1 MIFMKIKTDKLQ
13 GKVDAISSK
22 SFAHRFLILASVAD
36 TDTTIII
43 NEFSNDIMTTIDCLR
58 NLGVE
63 IEINENEVTVHPSFF
78 QKDVSDI
85 NVNDSGSTFR
95 FLLPLVSF
103 LSQKTNIQCSG
114 RLQDRPIK
122 ELVDQLKL
130 SGLTFSE
137 EKLPFTV
144 DGTFHKIDF
153 EFPGDVSSQYISAIM
168 MIAPLIGGCEIKLS
182 SKLESTGYIKI
193 TQECLK
199 LFGVDSEILIDKVIV
214 KPGALKSPGKIIVE
228 GDWSNAA
235 FFWCANALGADIKV
249 ENLKKDSVQADR
261 KIVEF
266 LEKIENNEVYCEIDI
281 SQTPDLFVILAVV
294 LSQKCDKSVL
304 KNAKRLRLK
313 ESDRIKSTYDMLKSF
328 GVNCEIEGDNLVIYK
343 SEMKPAVVNSCDDHR
358 IVMAATIASII
369 TKEVEIKDWQAV
381 KKSYPSF
388 FDEIE
393 RLGSDVIDR

>member
-1 MIFMKIKTDKLQ
+1 MKIKTDKLQ
-13 GKVDAISSK
+13 GTVDAISSK

-63 IEINENEVTVHPSFF
+63 IEINGNEVTVHPSFF

-85 NVNDSGSTFR
+85 NVNDSGSTLR

-103 LSQKTNIQCSG
+103 LSQKTNIKCSG

-122 ELVDQLKL
+122 ELINQLKL
-130 SGLTFSE
+130 SGLAFSK

-168 MIAPLIGGCEIKLS
+168 MIAPLIGGCEIKLTS
-182 SKLESTGYIKI
+182 QLESTGYIKI

-199 LFGVDSEILIDKVIV
+199 LFGVESEILPDKVIV
-214 KPGALKSPGKIIVE
+214 KPGALKSPGQIIVE

-235 FFWCANALGADIKV
+235 FFLCANELGADIKV
-249 ENLKKDSVQADR
+249 LNLNKKSVQADR
-261 KIVEF
+261 KIVEL
-266 LEKIENNEVYCEIDI
+266 LEKIDNNEDYCEIDI

-294 LSQKCDKSVL
+294 LSQKCEKSVL

-313 ESDRIKSTYDMLKSF
+313 ESDRIQSTFDMLQSF
-328 GVNCEIEGDNLVIYK
+328 GVNCKIDGDDLIIYK
-343 SEMKPAVVNSCDDHR
+343 SEMKPAVINSCDDHR

-393 RLGSDVIDR
+393 RLGSDVIYR

>member
-1 MIFMKIKTDKLQ
+1 MKIRTDKLQ
-13 GKVDAISSK
+13 GKLDAISSK

-36 TDTTIII
+36 IDTTIII

-63 IEINENEVTVHPSFF
+63 IEINENEVTVNPSFF

-122 ELVDQLKL
+122 ELMDQLKL
-130 SGLTFSE
+130 AGLTFSE

-199 LFGVDSEILIDKVIV
+199 LFGVDSEILLDKVIV

-235 FFWCANALGADIKV
+235 FFLCANALGADIKV
-249 ENLKKDSVQADR
+249 ENLNVNSVQADR

-266 LEKIENNEVYCEIDI
+266 LEKIENNENYCEIDI

-313 ESDRIKSTYDMLKSF
+313 ESDRIQSTYDMLKSF

-358 IVMAATIASII
+358 IVMSAAIASII

>member
-1 MIFMKIKTDKLQ
+1 MNIKTDNLQ
-13 GKVDAISSK
+13 GTVKAISSK

-63 IEINENEVTVHPSFF
+63 IDINENEVTVHPSFF

-103 LSQKTNIQCSG
+103 LSQKTNIKCSG

-122 ELVDQLKL
+122 ELMDQLKL

-137 EKLPFTV
+137 DKLPFTV

-168 MIAPLIGGCEIKLS
+168 MIAPLIGGCEIKLTS
-182 SKLESTGYIKI
+182 QLESIGYIKI
-193 TQECLK
+193 TQQCLR
-199 LFGVDSEILIDKVIV
+199 LFGVDSEILFDKVIV
-214 KPGALKSPGKIIVE
+214 KPGALKSPGEIIVE

-235 FFWCANALGADIKV
+235 FFLCANELGADINV
-249 ENLKKDSVQADR
+249 QNLNMDSVQADR
-261 KIVEF
+261 KIVEL
-266 LEKIENNEVYCEIDI
+266 LEKINNNQHYCEIDI

-294 LSQKCDKSVL
+294 LSQKCDKSML

-313 ESDRIKSTYDMLKSF
+313 ESDRIKSTYDMLKSI

-358 IVMAATIASII
+358 IVMAAAIASII

>member
-1 MIFMKIKTDKLQ
+1 MKIKTDNLQ
-13 GKVDAISSK
+13 GTVEAISSK

-63 IEINENEVTVHPSFF
+63 IDINENEVTVHPSFF

-103 LSQKTNIQCSG
+103 LSQKTNIKCSG

-122 ELVDQLKL
+122 ELMDQLKL

-137 EKLPFTV
+137 DKLPFTV

-168 MIAPLIGGCEIKLS
+168 MIAPLIGGCEIKLTS
-182 SKLESTGYIKI
+182 RLESTGYIKI
-193 TQECLK
+193 TQECLR
-199 LFGVDSEILIDKVIV
+199 LFGVDSEILFDKVIV
-214 KPGALKSPGKIIVE
+214 KPGALKSPGEIIVE

-235 FFWCANALGADIKV
+235 FFLCANELGADINV
-249 ENLKKDSVQADR
+249 QNLNMDSVQADR
-261 KIVEF
+261 KIVEL
-266 LEKIENNEVYCEIDI
+266 LEKINNNQHYCEIDI

-294 LSQKCDKSVL
+294 LSQKCDKSML

-328 GVNCEIEGDNLVIYK
+328 GVNCEIEGDNFVIYK

-358 IVMAATIASII
+358 IVMAAAIASII

>member
-1 MIFMKIKTDKLQ
+1 MKIKTDKLQ
-13 GKVDAISSK
+13 GTVDAISSK

-63 IEINENEVTVHPSFF
+63 IEINGNEVTVHPSFF

-85 NVNDSGSTFR
+85 NVNDSGSTLR

-103 LSQKTNIQCSG
+103 LSQKTNIKCSG

-122 ELVDQLKL
+122 ELIDQLKL

-137 EKLPFTV
+137 DKLPFTV

-168 MIAPLIGGCEIKLS
+168 MIAPLIGGCEIKLTS
-182 SKLESTGYIKI
+182 QLESTGYIKI

-199 LFGVDSEILIDKVIV
+199 LFGVESEILPDKVIV
-214 KPGALKSPGKIIVE
+214 KPGALKSPGEIIVE

-235 FFWCANALGADIKV
+235 FFLCANELGADINV
-249 ENLKKDSVQADR
+249 
-261 KIVEF
+261 
-266 LEKIENNEVYCEIDI
+266 
-281 SQTPDLFVILAVV
+281 
-294 LSQKCDKSVL
+294 
-304 KNAKRLRLK
+304 
-313 ESDRIKSTYDMLKSF
+313 
-328 GVNCEIEGDNLVIYK
+328 
-343 SEMKPAVVNSCDDHR
+343 
-358 IVMAATIASII
+358 
-369 TKEVEIKDWQAV
+369 
-381 KKSYPSF
+381 
-388 FDEIE
+388 
-393 RLGSDVIDR
+393 

>member
-1 MIFMKIKTDKLQ
+1 MKIKTDNLQ
-13 GKVDAISSK
+13 GTVYAISSK

-63 IEINENEVTVHPSFF
+63 IDINENEVTVHPSFF

-85 NVNDSGSTFR
+85 NVNDSGSTLR

-103 LSQKTNIQCSG
+103 LSQKTNVKCTG

-122 ELVDQLKL
+122 ELMDQLKL

-137 EKLPFTV
+137 DKLPFTV

-168 MIAPLIGGCEIKLS
+168 MIAPLIGGCEIKLTS
-182 SKLESTGYIKI
+182 QLESTGYIKI
-193 TQECLK
+193 TQECLR
-199 LFGVDSEILIDKVIV
+199 LFGVDSEILFDKVIV
-214 KPGALKSPGKIIVE
+214 KPGALKSPGEIIVE

-235 FFWCANALGADIKV
+235 FFLCANELGADINV
-249 ENLKKDSVQADR
+249 QNLNMDSVQADR
-261 KIVEF
+261 KIVEL
-266 LEKIENNEVYCEIDI
+266 LEKINNNQHYCEIDI

-313 ESDRIKSTYDMLKSF
+313 ESDRIQSTYDMLKSF

-343 SEMKPAVVNSCDDHR
+343 SEMKPAVVNSFDDHR
-358 IVMAATIASII
+358 IVMAAAIASII

>member
-1 MIFMKIKTDKLQ
+1 MKIKTDKLQ
-13 GKVDAISSK
+13 GTVDAISSK

-63 IEINENEVTVHPSFF
+63 IEINGNEVTVHPSFF

-85 NVNDSGSTFR
+85 NVNDSGSTLR

-103 LSQKTNIQCSG
+103 LSQKTNVKCTG

-122 ELVDQLKL
+122 EFMDQLKL

-137 EKLPFTV
+137 DKLPFTV

-168 MIAPLIGGCEIKLS
+168 MIAPLVGGCEIKLTS
-182 SKLESTGYIKI
+182 QLESTGYIKI
-193 TQECLK
+193 TQECLR
-199 LFGVDSEILIDKVIV
+199 LFGVDSEILFDKVIV

-235 FFWCANALGADIKV
+235 FFLCANELGADINV
-249 ENLKKDSVQADR
+249 QNLNMDSIQADR
-261 KIVEF
+261 KIVEL
-266 LEKIENNEVYCEIDI
+266 LEKINNNKDYCEIDI

-313 ESDRIKSTYDMLKSF
+313 ESDRIQSTYDMLKSF
-328 GVNCEIEGDNLVIYK
+328 GVNCKIEGDNLIIHK

-358 IVMAATIASII
+358 IVMAAAIASMV
-369 TKEVEIKDWQAV
+369 TKEVEIKDWQSV

-388 FDEIE
+388 FEEIE
-393 RLGSDVIDR
+393 RLGSDVNYR

>member
-1 MIFMKIKTDKLQ
+1 MKIKTDNLQ
-13 GKVDAISSK
+13 GTVEAISSK

-63 IEINENEVTVHPSFF
+63 IDINENEVTVHPSFF

-85 NVNDSGSTFR
+85 NVNDSGSTLR

-103 LSQKTNIQCSG
+103 LSQKTNVKCTG

-122 ELVDQLKL
+122 ELMDQLKL

-137 EKLPFTV
+137 DKLPFTV

-168 MIAPLIGGCEIKLS
+168 MIAPLIGGCEIKLTS
-182 SKLESTGYIKI
+182 LLESTGYIKI
-193 TQECLK
+193 TQECLR
-199 LFGVDSEILIDKVIV
+199 LFGVDSEILFDKVIV
-214 KPGALKSPGKIIVE
+214 KPGALKSPGEIIVE

-235 FFWCANALGADIKV
+235 FFLCANELGADINV
-249 ENLKKDSVQADR
+249 QNLNMDSVQADR
-261 KIVEF
+261 KIVE
-266 LEKIENNEVYCEIDI
+266 LLDKINKNRGYCEIDI
-281 SQTPDLFVILAVV
+281 SQIPDLFVILAVV

-313 ESDRIKSTYDMLKSF
+313 ESDRIQSTYDMLKSF
-328 GVNCEIEGDNLVIYK
+328 GVNCKIDGDDLIINK

-358 IVMAATIASII
+358 IVMAAAIASMVTTEI
-369 TKEVEIKDWQAV
+369 EIKDWQAV

>member
-1 MIFMKIKTDKLQ
+1 MKIKTDKLQ
-13 GKVDAISSK
+13 GKVYAISSK

-63 IEINENEVTVHPSFF
+63 IEINENEVTVNPSFF

-122 ELVDQLKL
+122 ELVNQLKL
-130 SGLTFSE
+130 AGLTFSE

-199 LFGVDSEILIDKVIV
+199 LFGVDSEILLDKVIV
-214 KPGALKSPGKIIVE
+214 KPGALKSPGKINVE
-228 GDWSNAA
+228 GDWSNSA
-235 FFWCANALGADIKV
+235 FFLCANALGADIKV
-249 ENLKKDSVQADR
+249 ENLNVNSVQADR

-266 LEKIENNEVYCEIDI
+266 LEKIENKEDYCEIDI

-313 ESDRIKSTYDMLKSF
+313 ESDRIQSTYDMLKSF
-328 GVNCEIEGDNLVIYK
+328 GINCEIDGDNLVIYK

-358 IVMAATIASII
+358 IVMAAAIASIV

>member
-1 MIFMKIKTDKLQ
+1 MKIKTDKLQ
-13 GKVDAISSK
+13 GTVDAISSK

-63 IEINENEVTVHPSFF
+63 IEINGNEVTVHPSFF

-85 NVNDSGSTFR
+85 NVNDSGSTLR

-103 LSQKTNIQCSG
+103 LSQKTNIKCSG

-122 ELVDQLKL
+122 ELIDQLKL

-137 EKLPFTV
+137 DKLPFTV

-199 LFGVDSEILIDKVIV
+199 LFGVDSEILLDKVIV

-235 FFWCANALGADIKV
+235 FFLCANALGADIKV

-266 LEKIENNEVYCEIDI
+266 LEKIENNENYCEIDI

-294 LSQKCDKSVL
+294 LSQKCEKSVL

-313 ESDRIKSTYDMLKSF
+313 ESDRIQSTYDMLKSF
-328 GVNCEIEGDNLVIYK
+328 GVHCDIEGDNLVICK

-358 IVMAATIASII
+358 IVMAAAIASII

>member
-1 MIFMKIKTDKLQ
+1 MKIKTDKLQ

-137 EKLPFTV
+137 DKLPFTV

-199 LFGVDSEILIDKVIV
+199 LFGVDSEILLDKVIV

-235 FFWCANALGADIKV
+235 FFLCANALGADIKV

-266 LEKIENNEVYCEIDI
+266 LEKIENNENYCEIDI

-358 IVMAATIASII
+358 IVMAAAIASII

>member
-1 MIFMKIKTDKLQ
+1 MKIKTDKLQ

-63 IEINENEVTVHPSFF
+63 IEINENEVTVNPSFF

-122 ELVDQLKL
+122 ELVNQLKL

-199 LFGVDSEILIDKVIV
+199 LFGVDSEILLDKVIV

-235 FFWCANALGADIKV
+235 FFLCANALGADIKV

-266 LEKIENNEVYCEIDI
+266 LEKIENNENYCEIDI

-294 LSQKCDKSVL
+294 LSQKCEKSVL

-313 ESDRIKSTYDMLKSF
+313 ESDRIQSTYDMLKSF
-328 GVNCEIEGDNLVIYK
+328 GVHCDIEGDNLVICK

-358 IVMAATIASII
+358 IVMAAAIASII

>member
-1 MIFMKIKTDKLQ
+1 MKIKTDKLQ
-13 GKVDAISSK
+13 GMVDAISSK

-63 IEINENEVTVHPSFF
+63 IEINENEVTVNPSFF

-199 LFGVDSEILIDKVIV
+199 LFGVDSEILLDKVIV

-235 FFWCANALGADIKV
+235 FFLCANALGADIKV
-249 ENLKKDSVQADR
+249 ENLNMNSVQADR

-266 LEKIENNEVYCEIDI
+266 LEKIENNEDYCEIDI

-294 LSQKCDKSVL
+294 LSQKCEKSVL

-313 ESDRIKSTYDMLKSF
+313 ESDRIQSTYDMLKSF
-328 GVNCEIEGDNLVIYK
+328 GINCEIEGDNLVICK

-358 IVMAATIASII
+358 IVMTAAIASIV

-381 KKSYPSF
+381 SKSYPSF

>member
-1 MIFMKIKTDKLQ
+1 MKIKTDNLK
-13 GKVDAISSK
+13 GTVEAISSK
-22 SFAHRFLILASVAD
+22 SFVHRFLILASVAD
-36 TDTTIII
+36 TDTKIII

-85 NVNDSGSTFR
+85 NVNDSGSTLR

-103 LSQKTNIQCSG
+103 LSQKTNVKCTG

-122 ELVDQLKL
+122 ELMDQLKL

-137 EKLPFTV
+137 DKLPFTV

-168 MIAPLIGGCEIKLS
+168 MIAPLIGGCEIKLTS
-182 SKLESTGYIKI
+182 QLESIGYIKI
-193 TQECLK
+193 TQQCLR
-199 LFGVDSEILIDKVIV
+199 LFGVDSEILFDKVIV
-214 KPGALKSPGKIIVE
+214 KPGALKSPGEIIVE

-235 FFWCANALGADIKV
+235 FFLCANELGADINV
-249 ENLKKDSVQADR
+249 QNLNMDSVQADR
-261 KIVEF
+261 KIVEL
-266 LEKIENNEVYCEIDI
+266 LEKINNNQHYCEIDI

-294 LSQKCDKSVL
+294 LSQKCDKSML

-358 IVMAATIASII
+358 IVMAAAIASII

>member
-1 MIFMKIKTDKLQ
+1 MKIKTDKLQ
-13 GKVDAISSK
+13 GTVDAISSK

-63 IEINENEVTVHPSFF
+63 IEINGNEVTVHPSFF

-85 NVNDSGSTFR
+85 NVNDSGSTLR

-103 LSQKTNIQCSG
+103 LSQKTNIKCSG
-114 RLQDRPIK
+114 RLQDRPIQ
-122 ELVDQLKL
+122 ELINQLKL

-137 EKLPFTV
+137 DKLPFTV

-168 MIAPLIGGCEIKLS
+168 MIAPLIGGCEIKLTS
-182 SKLESTGYIKI
+182 QLESTGYIKI

-199 LFGVDSEILIDKVIV
+199 LFGVDSEVFTDKVIV
-214 KPGALKSPGKIIVE
+214 KPGALKSPGEIIVE

-235 FFWCANALGADIKV
+235 FFLCANELGADINV
-249 ENLKKDSVQADR
+249 QNLSMDSVQADR
-261 KIVEF
+261 KIVEL
-266 LEKIENNEVYCEIDI
+266 LEKIDNNKSYCEIDI
-281 SQTPDLFVILAVV
+281 SQTPDLYVILAVV

-313 ESDRIKSTYDMLKSF
+313 ESDRIKSTYDMLQSF
-328 GVNCEIEGDNLVIYK
+328 GVNCKIDGDDLIIYK
-343 SEMKPAVVNSCDDHR
+343 SEMKPAVINSCDDHR
-358 IVMAATIASII
+358 IVMAAAIASII

-388 FDEIE
+388 FSEIE
-393 RLGSDVIDR
+393 RLGSDVIYR

>member
-1 MIFMKIKTDKLQ
+1 MKIKTDKLQ
-13 GKVDAISSK
+13 GMVDAISSK

-63 IEINENEVTVHPSFF
+63 IEINENEVTVNPSFF

-199 LFGVDSEILIDKVIV
+199 LFGVDSEILLDKVIV

-235 FFWCANALGADIKV
+235 FFLCANALGADIKV

-266 LEKIENNEVYCEIDI
+266 LEKIENKENYCEIDI

-313 ESDRIKSTYDMLKSF
+313 ESDRIQSTYDMLKSF

-358 IVMAATIASII
+358 IVMSAAIASIV

>member
-1 MIFMKIKTDKLQ
+1 MKIKTDNLQ
-13 GKVDAISSK
+13 GTVEAISSK
-22 SFAHRFLILASVAD
+22 SFAHRFLILASVSD
-36 TDTTIII
+36 TDTKIII

-63 IEINENEVTVHPSFF
+63 IDINENEVTVHPSFF

-85 NVNDSGSTFR
+85 NVNDSGSTLR

-103 LSQKTNIQCSG
+103 LSQKTNVKCTG

-122 ELVDQLKL
+122 ELMDQLKL

-137 EKLPFTV
+137 DKLPFTV

-168 MIAPLIGGCEIKLS
+168 MIAPLIGGCEIKLTS
-182 SKLESTGYIKI
+182 QLESIGYIKI
-193 TQECLK
+193 TQQCLR
-199 LFGVDSEILIDKVIV
+199 LFGVDSEILFDKVIV
-214 KPGALKSPGKIIVE
+214 KPGALKSPGEIIVE

-235 FFWCANALGADIKV
+235 FFLCANELGADINV
-249 ENLKKDSVQADR
+249 QNLNMDSVQADR
-261 KIVEF
+261 KIVEL
-266 LEKIENNEVYCEIDI
+266 LEKINNNQHYCEIDI

-294 LSQKCDKSVL
+294 LSQKCDKSML

-358 IVMAATIASII
+358 IVMAAAIASII

>member
-1 MIFMKIKTDKLQ
+1 MKIRTYKLQ

-36 TDTTIII
+36 IDTTIII

-63 IEINENEVTVHPSFF
+63 IEINENEVTVNPSFF

-122 ELVDQLKL
+122 ELMDQLKL
-130 SGLTFSE
+130 AGLTFSE

-199 LFGVDSEILIDKVIV
+199 LFGVDSEILLDKVIV

-235 FFWCANALGADIKV
+235 FFLCANALGADIKV
-249 ENLKKDSVQADR
+249 ENLNVNSVQADR

-266 LEKIENNEVYCEIDI
+266 LEKIENNENYCEIDI

-313 ESDRIKSTYDMLKSF
+313 ESDRIQSTYDMLKSF

-358 IVMAATIASII
+358 IVMSAAIASII

>member
-1 MIFMKIKTDKLQ
+1 MKIKTDKLQ
-13 GKVDAISSK
+13 GKLDAISSK

-122 ELVDQLKL
+122 ELVNQLKL

-199 LFGVDSEILIDKVIV
+199 LFGVDSEILLDKVVV

-266 LEKIENNEVYCEIDI
+266 LEKIENNENYCEIDI

-294 LSQKCDKSVL
+294 LSQKCEKSVL

-313 ESDRIKSTYDMLKSF
+313 ESDRIQSTYDMLKSF

-358 IVMAATIASII
+358 IVMAATIASIV

>member
-1 MIFMKIKTDKLQ
+1 MKIRTYKLQ

-63 IEINENEVTVHPSFF
+63 IEINENEVTVNPSFF

-122 ELVDQLKL
+122 ELMDQLKL
-130 SGLTFSE
+130 AGLTFSE

-199 LFGVDSEILIDKVIV
+199 LFGVDSEILLDKVIV

-235 FFWCANALGADIKV
+235 FFLCANALGADIKV
-249 ENLKKDSVQADR
+249 ENLNVNSVQADR

-266 LEKIENNEVYCEIDI
+266 LEKIENNENYCEIDI

-313 ESDRIKSTYDMLKSF
+313 ESDRIQSTYDMLKSF

-358 IVMAATIASII
+358 IVMAAAIASII

>member
-1 MIFMKIKTDKLQ
+1 MKIKTDNLQ
-13 GKVDAISSK
+13 GTVDAISSK

-63 IEINENEVTVHPSFF
+63 IDINENEVTVHPSFF

-85 NVNDSGSTFR
+85 NVNDSGSTLR

-103 LSQKTNIQCSG
+103 LSQKTNVKCTG

-122 ELVDQLKL
+122 ELMDQLKL

-137 EKLPFTV
+137 DKLPFTV

-168 MIAPLIGGCEIKLS
+168 MIAPLIGGCEIKLTS
-182 SKLESTGYIKI
+182 QLESTGYIKI
-193 TQECLK
+193 TQECLR
-199 LFGVDSEILIDKVIV
+199 LFGVDSEILFDKVIV
-214 KPGALKSPGKIIVE
+214 KPGALKSPGEIIVE

-235 FFWCANALGADIKV
+235 FFLCANELGADINV
-249 ENLKKDSVQADR
+249 QNLNMDSVQADR
-261 KIVEF
+261 KIVEL
-266 LEKIENNEVYCEIDI
+266 LEKINNNQHYCEIDI
-281 SQTPDLFVILAVV
+281 SQTPDLFVILAMV
-294 LSQKCDKSVL
+294 LSQKCDKSML

-358 IVMAATIASII
+358 IVMAAAIASII

>member
-1 MIFMKIKTDKLQ
+1 MKIKTDNLQ
-13 GKVDAISSK
+13 GTVYAISSK

-63 IEINENEVTVHPSFF
+63 IDINENEVTVHPSFF

-85 NVNDSGSTFR
+85 NVNDSGSTLR

-103 LSQKTNIQCSG
+103 LSQKTNIKCSG
-114 RLQDRPIK
+114 RLQDRPIQ
-122 ELVDQLKL
+122 ELINQLKL
-130 SGLTFSE
+130 SGLTFSTD
-137 EKLPFTV
+137 KLPFTV

-168 MIAPLIGGCEIKLS
+168 MIAPLIGGCEIKLTS
-182 SKLESTGYIKI
+182 QLESTGYIKI
-193 TQECLK
+193 TQECLR
-199 LFGVDSEILIDKVIV
+199 LFGVDSEILFDKVIV
-214 KPGALKSPGKIIVE
+214 KPGALKSPGEIIVE

-235 FFWCANALGADIKV
+235 FFLCANELDADINV
-249 ENLKKDSVQADR
+249 QNLNMDSVQADR
-261 KIVEF
+261 KIVEL
-266 LEKIENNEVYCEIDI
+266 LEKINNNRGYCEIDI

-313 ESDRIKSTYDMLKSF
+313 ESDRMQSTYDMLKSF
-328 GVNCEIEGDNLVIYK
+328 GVNCDIEGDNLVIYK
-343 SEMKPAVVNSCDDHR
+343 SEMKPAVVNSFDDHR
-358 IVMAATIASII
+358 IVMAAAIASII

>member
-1 MIFMKIKTDKLQ
+1 MKIKTDKLQ
-13 GKVDAISSK
+13 GTVDAISSK

-63 IEINENEVTVHPSFF
+63 IEINGNEVTVHPSFF

-85 NVNDSGSTFR
+85 NVNDSGSTLR

-103 LSQKTNIQCSG
+103 LSQKTNIKCSG

-122 ELVDQLKL
+122 ELINQLKL
-130 SGLTFSE
+130 SGLTFSK

-168 MIAPLIGGCEIKLS
+168 MISPLIGGCEIKIT
-182 SKLESTGYIKI
+182 SKMESTDYIKI

-199 LFGVDSEILIDKVIV
+199 TFGVDSEILSDKVIV
-214 KPGALKSPGKIIVE
+214 KPGALKSPGRICVE

-235 FFWCANALGADIKV
+235 FFLCANALGADVNV
-249 ENLKKDSVQADR
+249 ENLNYNSVQGDK
-261 KIVEF
+261 KIVEL
-266 LEKIENNEVYCEIDI
+266 LEKIENNKDYIEIDI
-281 SQTPDLFVILAVV
+281 SQTPDLFVILGLV
-294 LSQKCDKSVL
+294 LSQKCEKSVI

-313 ESDRIKSTYDMLKSF
+313 ESDRIQSTYEMLKSF
-328 GVNCEIEGDNLVIYK
+328 GVDCKIDGDNLLINK
-343 SEMKPAVVNSCDDHR
+343 SEIKSTVVNSFDDHR
-358 IVMAATIASII
+358 IVMAAAIASVI
-369 TKEVEIKDWQAV
+369 TKEVEIKDWEAV
-381 KKSYPSF
+381 NKSYPSF
-388 FDEIE
+388 FEDLE
-393 RLGSDVIDR
+393 RLGSNVIYR

>member
-1 MIFMKIKTDKLQ
+1 MKIKTDKLQ

-122 ELVDQLKL
+122 ELMDQLKL

-199 LFGVDSEILIDKVIV
+199 LFGVDSEILLDKVIV

-235 FFWCANALGADIKV
+235 FFLCANALGADIKV
-249 ENLKKDSVQADR
+249 ENLNMNSVQADR
-261 KIVEF
+261 KIVEL
-266 LEKIENNEVYCEIDI
+266 LEKIENNEDYCEIDI

-294 LSQKCDKSVL
+294 LSQKCDKSVI

-313 ESDRIKSTYDMLKSF
+313 ESDRIQSTYDMLKSF

-358 IVMAATIASII
+358 IVMAAAIASII

>member
-1 MIFMKIKTDKLQ
+1 MKIKTDNLQ
-13 GKVDAISSK
+13 GTVEAISSK

-36 TDTTIII
+36 NDTTIII

-63 IEINENEVTVHPSFF
+63 IDINENEVTVHPSFF

-85 NVNDSGSTFR
+85 NVNDSGSTLR

-103 LSQKTNIQCSG
+103 LSQKTNIKCSG

-122 ELVDQLKL
+122 ELMDQLKL

-137 EKLPFTV
+137 DKLPFTV

-168 MIAPLIGGCEIKLS
+168 MIAPLIGGCEIKLTS
-182 SKLESTGYIKI
+182 QLESIGYIKI
-193 TQECLK
+193 TQQCLR
-199 LFGVDSEILIDKVIV
+199 LFGVDSEILLDKVIV
-214 KPGALKSPGKIIVE
+214 KPGALKSPGEIIVE

-235 FFWCANALGADIKV
+235 FFLCANELGADINV
-249 ENLKKDSVQADR
+249 QNLNMDSVQADR
-261 KIVEF
+261 KIVEL
-266 LEKIENNEVYCEIDI
+266 LEKINNNQHYCEIDI

-294 LSQKCDKSVL
+294 LSQKCDKSML

-358 IVMAATIASII
+358 IVMAAAIASII

>member
-1 MIFMKIKTDKLQ
+1 MKIKTDKLQ
-13 GKVDAISSK
+13 GTVDAISSK

-63 IEINENEVTVHPSFF
+63 IEINGNEVTVHPSFF

-85 NVNDSGSTFR
+85 NVNDSGSTLR

-103 LSQKTNIQCSG
+103 LSQKTNIKCSG

-122 ELVDQLKL
+122 ELMDQLKL
-130 SGLTFSE
+130 SGLTFSK

-168 MIAPLIGGCEIKLS
+168 MIAPLIGGCEIKLTS
-182 SKLESTGYIKI
+182 QLESTGYIKI

-199 LFGVDSEILIDKVIV
+199 LFGVESEILPDKVIV
-214 KPGALKSPGKIIVE
+214 KPGALKSPGQIIVE

-235 FFWCANALGADIKV
+235 FFLCANELGADIKV
-249 ENLKKDSVQADR
+249 LNLNKKSVQADR
-261 KIVEF
+261 KIVEL
-266 LEKIENNEVYCEIDI
+266 LEKIDNNEDYCEIDI

-294 LSQKCDKSVL
+294 LSQKCEKSVL

-313 ESDRIKSTYDMLKSF
+313 ESDRIQSTFDMLQSF
-328 GVNCEIEGDNLVIYK
+328 GVNCKIDGDDLIIYK
-343 SEMKPAVVNSCDDHR
+343 SEMKPAVINSCDDHR

-393 RLGSDVIDR
+393 RLGSDVIYR

>member
-1 MIFMKIKTDKLQ
+1 MKIKTDNLQ
-13 GKVDAISSK
+13 GTVDAISSK

-85 NVNDSGSTFR
+85 NVNDSGSTLR

-103 LSQKTNIQCSG
+103 LSQKTNIKCSG

-122 ELVDQLKL
+122 ELMDQLKL

-137 EKLPFTV
+137 DKLPFTV

-168 MIAPLIGGCEIKLS
+168 MIAPLIGGCEIKLTS
-182 SKLESTGYIKI
+182 QLESTGYIKI
-193 TQECLK
+193 TQECLR
-199 LFGVDSEILIDKVIV
+199 LFGVESEILFDKVIV
-214 KPGALKSPGKIIVE
+214 KPGALKSPGEIIVE

-235 FFWCANALGADIKV
+235 FFLCANELGADINV
-249 ENLKKDSVQADR
+249 QNLNMDSVQADR
-261 KIVEF
+261 KIVEL
-266 LEKIENNEVYCEIDI
+266 LEKINKNRDYCEIDI

-313 ESDRIKSTYDMLKSF
+313 ESNRIQSTYDMLKSF
-328 GVNCEIEGDNLVIYK
+328 GVNCDIEGDNLVIYK
-343 SEMKPAVVNSCDDHR
+343 SEMKPAVINSFDDHR
-358 IVMAATIASII
+358 IVMAAAIVSII

-393 RLGSDVIDR
+393 RLGSDVIYR

>member
-1 MIFMKIKTDKLQ
+1 MKIKTDKIQ
-13 GKVDAISSK
+13 GTVDAISSK

-63 IEINENEVTVHPSFF
+63 IEINGNEVTVHPSFF

-85 NVNDSGSTFR
+85 NVNDSGSTLR

-103 LSQKTNIQCSG
+103 LSQKTNIKCSG
-114 RLQDRPIK
+114 RLQDRPIQ
-122 ELVDQLKL
+122 ELINQLKL

-137 EKLPFTV
+137 DRLPFTV

-168 MIAPLIGGCEIKLS
+168 MIAPLIGGCEIKLTS
-182 SKLESTGYIKI
+182 QLESTGYIKI

-199 LFGVDSEILIDKVIV
+199 LFGVESEILSDKVIV
-214 KPGALKSPGKIIVE
+214 KPGALKSPGEIIVE

-235 FFWCANALGADIKV
+235 LFLCANELGADINV
-249 ENLKKDSVQADR
+249 QNLSMDSVQADR
-261 KIVEF
+261 KIVEL
-266 LEKIENNEVYCEIDI
+266 LEKIDNNEGYCEINI
-281 SQTPDLFVILAVV
+281 SQTPDLYVILAVV

-313 ESDRIKSTYDMLKSF
+313 ESDRIQSTYDMLQSF
-328 GVNCEIEGDNLVIYK
+328 GVNCKIDGDDLIIYK
-343 SEMKPAVVNSCDDHR
+343 SEMKPAVINSCDDHR
-358 IVMAATIASII
+358 IVMAAAIASII

-393 RLGSDVIDR
+393 RLGSDVIYR

>member
-1 MIFMKIKTDKLQ
+1 MKIKTDNLQ
-13 GKVDAISSK
+13 GTVEAISSK

-63 IEINENEVTVHPSFF
+63 IDINENEVTVHPSFF

-85 NVNDSGSTFR
+85 NVNDSGSTLR

-103 LSQKTNIQCSG
+103 LSQKTNVKCTG

-122 ELVDQLKL
+122 ELINQLKL

-137 EKLPFTV
+137 DKLPFTV

-168 MIAPLIGGCEIKLS
+168 MIAPLIGGCEIKLTS
-182 SKLESTGYIKI
+182 QLESTGYIKI
-193 TQECLK
+193 TQECLR
-199 LFGVDSEILIDKVIV
+199 LFGVDSEILFDKVIV

-235 FFWCANALGADIKV
+235 FFLCANELGADINV
-249 ENLKKDSVQADR
+249 QNLNMDSVQADR
-261 KIVEF
+261 KIVE
-266 LEKIENNEVYCEIDI
+266 LLGKINKNRGYFEIDI

-313 ESDRIKSTYDMLKSF
+313 ESDRIQSTYDMLHSF
-328 GVNCEIEGDNLVIYK
+328 GVNCEIEEDNLVIYK
-343 SEMKPAVVNSCDDHR
+343 SEMKPAVVNSFDDHR
-358 IVMAATIASII
+358 IVMAAAIASVI

-388 FDEIE
+388 FEDLE
-393 RLGSDVIDR
+393 RLGSDVIYR

>member
-1 MIFMKIKTDKLQ
+1 MKIKTDNLQ
-13 GKVDAISSK
+13 GTVEAISSK

-63 IEINENEVTVHPSFF
+63 IDINENEVTVHPSFF

-103 LSQKTNIQCSG
+103 LSQKTNIKCSG

-122 ELVDQLKL
+122 ELMDQLKL

-137 EKLPFTV
+137 DKLPFTV

-168 MIAPLIGGCEIKLS
+168 MIAPLIGGCEIKLTS
-182 SKLESTGYIKI
+182 QLESIGYIKI
-193 TQECLK
+193 TQQCLR
-199 LFGVDSEILIDKVIV
+199 LFGVDSEILFDKVIV
-214 KPGALKSPGKIIVE
+214 KPGALKSPGEIIVE

-235 FFWCANALGADIKV
+235 FFLCANELGADINV
-249 ENLKKDSVQADR
+249 QNLNMDSVQADR
-261 KIVEF
+261 KIVEL
-266 LEKIENNEVYCEIDI
+266 LEKINNNRDYCEIDI
-281 SQTPDLFVILAVV
+281 SQTPDLFVVLAVV

-358 IVMAATIASII
+358 IVMAAAIASII

-388 FDEIE
+388 FGEIE

>member
-1 MIFMKIKTDKLQ
+1 MKIRTYKLQ
-13 GKVDAISSK
+13 GKIDAISSK

-199 LFGVDSEILIDKVIV
+199 LFGVDSEILLDKVIV

-235 FFWCANALGADIKV
+235 FFLCANALGADIKV
-249 ENLKKDSVQADR
+249 ENLNVNSVQADR

-266 LEKIENNEVYCEIDI
+266 LEKIENNENYCEIDI

-313 ESDRIKSTYDMLKSF
+313 ESDRIQSTYDMLKSF

-358 IVMAATIASII
+358 IVMSAAIASII

>member
-1 MIFMKIKTDKLQ
+1 MKIKTDNLQ
-13 GKVDAISSK
+13 GTVDAISSK

-36 TDTTIII
+36 TDTKIII

-63 IEINENEVTVHPSFF
+63 IDINENEVTVHPSFF

-85 NVNDSGSTFR
+85 NVNDSGSTLR

-103 LSQKTNIQCSG
+103 LSQKTNVKCTG

-122 ELVDQLKL
+122 ELMDQFKL

-137 EKLPFTV
+137 DKLPFTV

-168 MIAPLIGGCEIKLS
+168 MIAPLIGGCEIKLTS
-182 SKLESTGYIKI
+182 QLESTGYIKI
-193 TQECLK
+193 TQECLR
-199 LFGVDSEILIDKVIV
+199 LFGVESEILFDKVIV
-214 KPGALKSPGKIIVE
+214 KPGALKSPGEIIVE

-235 FFWCANALGADIKV
+235 FFLCANELGADINV
-249 ENLKKDSVQADR
+249 QNLNMDSVQADR
-261 KIVEF
+261 KIVEL
-266 LEKIENNEVYCEIDI
+266 LEKINNNQHYCEIDI

-313 ESDRIKSTYDMLKSF
+313 ESDRIQSTYDMLKSF
-328 GVNCEIEGDNLVIYK
+328 GVNCKIEGDNLIIHK

-358 IVMAATIASII
+358 IVMAAAIASIV

>member
-1 MIFMKIKTDKLQ
+1 MKIKTDKLQ

-36 TDTTIII
+36 IDTTIII

-63 IEINENEVTVHPSFF
+63 IEINENEVTVNPSFF

-199 LFGVDSEILIDKVIV
+199 LFGVDSEILLDKVIV

-235 FFWCANALGADIKV
+235 FFLCANALGADIKV

-266 LEKIENNEVYCEIDI
+266 LEKIENNENYCEIDI

-313 ESDRIKSTYDMLKSF
+313 ESDRIQSTYDMLKSF

-358 IVMAATIASII
+358 IVMAAAIASII

>member
-1 MIFMKIKTDKLQ
+1 MKIKTDKLQ
-13 GKVDAISSK
+13 GKLDAISSK

-63 IEINENEVTVHPSFF
+63 IEINENKVTVHPSFF

-235 FFWCANALGADIKV
+235 FFLCANALGADINI
-249 ENLKKDSVQADR
+249 ENLNVNSVQADR

-266 LEKIENNEVYCEIDI
+266 LEKIENNEDYCEIDI

-313 ESDRIKSTYDMLKSF
+313 ESDRIQSTYDMLKSF
-328 GVNCEIEGDNLVIYK
+328 GINCEIEGDNLVIYK

-358 IVMAATIASII
+358 IVMAAAIASIV

>member
-1 MIFMKIKTDKLQ
+1 MKIKTDNLQ
-13 GKVDAISSK
+13 GTVDAISSK
-22 SFAHRFLILASVAD
+22 SFAHRFFILASVAD
-36 TDTTIII
+36 SDTTIII

-85 NVNDSGSTFR
+85 NVNDSGSTLR

-103 LSQKTNIQCSG
+103 LSQKTNVKCTG

-122 ELVDQLKL
+122 ELMDQLKL

-137 EKLPFTV
+137 DKLPFTV

-168 MIAPLIGGCEIKLS
+168 MIAPLIGGCEIKLTS
-182 SKLESTGYIKI
+182 QLESTGYIKI
-193 TQECLK
+193 TQECLR
-199 LFGVDSEILIDKVIV
+199 LFGVDSEILFDKVIV

-235 FFWCANALGADIKV
+235 LFLCANELGADINV
-249 ENLKKDSVQADR
+249 QNLNMDSVQADR
-261 KIVEF
+261 KIVEL
-266 LEKIENNEVYCEIDI
+266 LEKINNNQHYCEIDI

-294 LSQKCDKSVL
+294 LSQKSDKSML

-358 IVMAATIASII
+358 IVMAAAIASVI

-388 FDEIE
+388 FEDLE
-393 RLGSDVIDR
+393 RLGSDVIYR

>member
-1 MIFMKIKTDKLQ
+1 MNIKTDKLQ

-36 TDTTIII
+36 IDTTIII

-122 ELVDQLKL
+122 ELMDQLKL

-235 FFWCANALGADIKV
+235 FFLCANALGADINI
-249 ENLKKDSVQADR
+249 ENLNVNSVQADR
-261 KIVEF
+261 KIVKF
-266 LEKIENNEVYCEIDI
+266 LEKIENNEDYCEIDI

-313 ESDRIKSTYDMLKSF
+313 ESDRIQSTYDMLKSF
-328 GVNCEIEGDNLVIYK
+328 GVHCEIDGDNLVIYK

-358 IVMAATIASII
+358 IVMAAAIASVI

-388 FDEIE
+388 FGEIE

>member
-1 MIFMKIKTDKLQ
+1 MKIRTYKLQ

-235 FFWCANALGADIKV
+235 FFLCANALGADIKV
-249 ENLKKDSVQADR
+249 ENLNVNSVQADR

-266 LEKIENNEVYCEIDI
+266 LEKIENNENYCEIDI

-328 GVNCEIEGDNLVIYK
+328 GVNCEIDGDNLVICK

-358 IVMAATIASII
+358 IVMAAAIASII

>member
-1 MIFMKIKTDKLQ
+1 MKIKTDKLQ

-36 TDTTIII
+36 IDTTIII

-122 ELVDQLKL
+122 ELVNQLKL

-199 LFGVDSEILIDKVIV
+199 LFGVDSEILHDKVIV

-235 FFWCANALGADIKV
+235 FFLCANALGADIKV
-249 ENLKKDSVQADR
+249 ENLNVNSVQADR

-266 LEKIENNEVYCEIDI
+266 LEKIENNENYCEIDI

-358 IVMAATIASII
+358 IVMSAAIASIV

>member
-1 MIFMKIKTDKLQ
+1 MKIKTDNLQ
-13 GKVDAISSK
+13 GTVEAISSK
-22 SFAHRFLILASVAD
+22 SFAHRFLILASVSD
-36 TDTTIII
+36 TDTKIII

-63 IEINENEVTVHPSFF
+63 IDINENEVTVHPSFF

-85 NVNDSGSTFR
+85 NVNDSGSTLR

-103 LSQKTNIQCSG
+103 LSQKTNVKCTG

-122 ELVDQLKL
+122 ELMDQLKL

-137 EKLPFTV
+137 DKLPFTV

-168 MIAPLIGGCEIKLS
+168 MIAPLIGGCEIKLTS
-182 SKLESTGYIKI
+182 LLESTGYIKI
-193 TQECLK
+193 TQECLR
-199 LFGVDSEILIDKVIV
+199 LFGVDSEILFDKVIV

-235 FFWCANALGADIKV
+235 FFLCANELGADINV
-249 ENLKKDSVQADR
+249 QNLNMVSVQADR
-261 KIVEF
+261 KIVEL
-266 LEKIENNEVYCEIDI
+266 LEKINKNRDYCEIDI

-294 LSQKCDKSVL
+294 LSQKCDKSVI

-313 ESDRIKSTYDMLKSF
+313 ESDRIQSTYDMLTSF

-358 IVMAATIASII
+358 IVMAAAIASII

-388 FDEIE
+388 FGEIE